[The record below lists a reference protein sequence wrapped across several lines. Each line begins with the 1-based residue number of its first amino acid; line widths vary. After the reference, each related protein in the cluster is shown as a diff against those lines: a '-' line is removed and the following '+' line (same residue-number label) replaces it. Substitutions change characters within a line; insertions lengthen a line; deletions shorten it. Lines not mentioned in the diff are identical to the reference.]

1 MVNCVEGLFE
11 IYENNGVDFTVLMID
26 VIEGSIKG
34 RQSLITRTGIFSMP
48 GALCVAFELTVASTC
63 LFSTTY
69 KVNCSDVA

>member
-1 MVNCVEGLFE
+1 MVNCVKGLFE
-11 IYENNGVDFTVLMID
+11 IYGVDFTVLMTD

-48 GALCVAFELTVASTC
+48 GALCVAIELTVASTC
-63 LFSTTY
+63 LFSTAY

>member
-1 MVNCVEGLFE
+1 MMGVTSTSFPASGNVMVAK
-11 IYENNGVDFTVLMID
+11 DVLMID

-48 GALCVAFELTVASTC
+48 GALCVAIVLTVASTC
-63 LFSTTY
+63 LFSTGY

>member
-1 MVNCVEGLFE
+1 MMGVTSTSFPASGNVMVAK
-11 IYENNGVDFTVLMID
+11 DVLMID

-48 GALCVAFELTVASTC
+48 GALCVAIELTVASTC
-63 LFSTTY
+63 LFSTAY

>member
-1 MVNCVEGLFE
+1 MMGVTSTSFPASGNVMVAK
-11 IYENNGVDFTVLMID
+11 DVLMID

-48 GALCVAFELTVASTC
+48 GALCVAIVLTVASTC
-63 LFSTTY
+63 LFSTAY

>member
-1 MVNCVEGLFE
+1 
-11 IYENNGVDFTVLMID
+11 MID

-48 GALCVAFELTVASTC
+48 GALCVAIVLTVASTC
-63 LFSTTY
+63 LFSTGY